1 MTGHRGLSDRY
12 PVRTS
17 RDQPGPGRTDT
28 SSWAEAMLLDD
39 LLDGYVEWRESA
51 RAVADAYERWSFAS
65 GRERALR
72 FAAFTATLDQE
83 QKKAAAYAE
92 LVTDVQRWLQ
102 PPDSHRGA

>member
-1 MTGHRGLSDRY
+1 
-12 PVRTS
+12 
-17 RDQPGPGRTDT
+17 
-28 SSWAEAMLLDD
+28 MLLDD

-51 RAVADAYERWSFAS
+51 RAVAGAYERWSFAS

-72 FAAFTATLDQE
+72 FAVFTATLDQE

-102 PPDSHRGA
+102 RPDSHRGA